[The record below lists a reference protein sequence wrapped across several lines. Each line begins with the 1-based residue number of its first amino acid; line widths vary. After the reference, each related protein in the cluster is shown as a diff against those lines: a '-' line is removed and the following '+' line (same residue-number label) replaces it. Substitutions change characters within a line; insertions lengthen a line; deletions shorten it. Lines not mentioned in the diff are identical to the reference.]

1 MRITDNYSP
10 THCSD
15 SVFSFVEC
23 RVCVFLLCVSVI
35 SGGGGAA
42 LAAGPAS
49 AQIRRFAVLISERD
63 PHRKN
68 EHATQCAPQ
77 GALQAAGIQTEG
89 NNLLRRSRNF
99 VFVDFREKKMAPIQT
114 GVT

>member
-42 LAAGPAS
+42 LAAGSAS
-49 AQIRRFAVLISERD
+49 AQIRRF
-63 PHRKN
+63 
-68 EHATQCAPQ
+68 
-77 GALQAAGIQTEG
+77 
-89 NNLLRRSRNF
+89 
-99 VFVDFREKKMAPIQT
+99 DF
-114 GVT
+114 

>member
-68 EHATQCAPQ
+68 EHATQCAPRLSGQ
-77 GALQAAGIQTEG
+77 TVTASNPFCKPTKASAGH
-89 NNLLRRSRNF
+89 
-99 VFVDFREKKMAPIQT
+99 A
-114 GVT
+114 